1 MFGALLSLAPFIG
14 KALLGKTGAGALV
27 GLGGGI
33 LGATPT
39 ITKWSQSKEGEEH
52 VSGMKTPLEDPT
64 FSAFR
69 LALIPE
75 FWEAMERAKQPVYGT
90 AERARAIQQAND
102 AYAQALSGVKESLGR
117 MGVRGDLTSS
127 VSMLEAARA
136 GQVSDFLAALP
147 KLERDAYLQSVGAL
161 LGQGMQW
168 AGAAPVG
175 WSELVDRFTKESAQ
189 GIQSG
194 KQALLGSLL
203 GNLLGGIGTGRLA
216 SLLG

>member
-1 MFGALLSLAPFIG
+1 MFGALLSLAPLIG
-14 KALLGKTGAGALV
+14 KAFLGKTGAGALI

-39 ITKWSQSKEGEEH
+39 TTKWGYSKEGEEH
-52 VSGMKTPLEDPT
+52 VSGTRTPLEDPT

-75 FWEAMERAKQPVYGT
+75 FWGAMERAKQPVYGA
-90 AERARAIQQAND
+90 AEKAQVIQQAND
-102 AYAQALSGVKESLGR
+102 AYAQALSGVKEALGR
-117 MGVRGDLTSS
+117 MGVRGDLTSA

-136 GQVSDFLAALP
+136 GQVADFLAALP

-175 WSELVDRFTKESAQ
+175 WSEVVDRLAKESARGEQSSKQ
-189 GIQSG
+189 G
-194 KQALLGSLL
+194 LLGSLL
-203 GNLLGGIGTGRLA
+203 GNLLGGLGAGRLA
-216 SLLG
+216 GLLG